1 MWGYRNRLWR
11 DLERWRGAGWITADG
26 EAAIRADVLSRGHAV
41 GLPGVLAILSA
52 VLIGFAVMSF
62 VAANWQ
68 DMPRLARLGLLTAS
82 LWAAYAMA
90 DQLFRRG
97 MAPFGHAA
105 VLLGCSVFGASIMLV
120 SQMYHMDGNAPD
132 AVLLWAIGT
141 FLAGVLLRSNPALAF
156 ALVIFSIWGVW
167 ETGQRE
173 HLYWPYLIAWA
184 LVAAAFY
191 WQRWEPGVHL
201 AGLALSGFI
210 VLYGYV
216 EDHRQGHELV
226 VAAGTAIGA
235 LSALGLARLPHLD
248 TIWRGGLVY
257 ALLTVLAG
265 LWALQFVRS
274 PDTAEFAVLAAI
286 NLAITLAAIWWGLL
300 APDRLALWLGYFGF
314 SFEILGIYGRTVGT
328 LMGSS
333 VFFLTAGFLVA
344 GLAYFA
350 YRLHARPATQETTT

>member
-235 LSALGLARLPHLD
+235 P
-248 TIWRGGLVY
+248 
-257 ALLTVLAG
+257 
-265 LWALQFVRS
+265 
-274 PDTAEFAVLAAI
+274 
-286 NLAITLAAIWWGLL
+286 
-300 APDRLALWLGYFGF
+300 
-314 SFEILGIYGRTVGT
+314 
-328 LMGSS
+328 
-333 VFFLTAGFLVA
+333 
-344 GLAYFA
+344 
-350 YRLHARPATQETTT
+350 